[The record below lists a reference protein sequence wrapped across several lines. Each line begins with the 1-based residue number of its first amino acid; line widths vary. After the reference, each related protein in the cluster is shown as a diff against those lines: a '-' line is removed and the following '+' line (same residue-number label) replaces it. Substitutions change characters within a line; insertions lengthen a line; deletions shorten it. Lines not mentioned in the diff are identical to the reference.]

1 MIAASP
7 LLSLL
12 ACGPGVS
19 LSGVDPHPTYL
30 YAFEL
35 TGDFSTSARGP
46 GGQPLPEAEGLPDRQ
61 LRLRGEVEIHYAR
74 GFRDG
79 SEGHLVRFH
88 EVQRA
93 EGEGPWEESSLGGR
107 SVELRVFD
115 GGEILDA
122 YELEHISG
130 PGRDGDLFDLLL
142 PTLSPVVPRMPKGEE
157 AWLRA
162 SWPFGVGKT
171 RQLRTMLNA
180 EYRNEEILN
189 LPQGRSVRLS
199 YAGTLEGRGRES
211 EGPASL
217 SLAGEASG
225 EVFMRISDAQMV
237 QHDFEWTRTLD
248 AEFEGSGAVLS
259 QVRAARGHFSLKE
272 ER

>member
-130 PGRDGDLFDLLL
+130 PGRDGAVRADPAGQVCIARRRV
-142 PTLSPVVPRMPKGEE
+142 PTSSPRWT
-157 AWLRA
+157 A
-162 SWPFGVGKT
+162 
-171 RQLRTMLNA
+171 
-180 EYRNEEILN
+180 
-189 LPQGRSVRLS
+189 
-199 YAGTLEGRGRES
+199 RGCCRPS
-211 EGPASL
+211 PSFSRGPAATPRSN
-217 SLAGEASG
+217 SAC
-225 EVFMRISDAQMV
+225 
-237 QHDFEWTRTLD
+237 
-248 AEFEGSGAVLS
+248 
-259 QVRAARGHFSLKE
+259 AAPCG
-272 ER
+272 